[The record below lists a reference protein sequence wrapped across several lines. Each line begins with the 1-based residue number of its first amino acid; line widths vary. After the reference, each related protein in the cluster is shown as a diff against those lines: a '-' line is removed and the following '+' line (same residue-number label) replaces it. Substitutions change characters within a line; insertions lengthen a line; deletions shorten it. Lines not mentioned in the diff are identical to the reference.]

1 MSLKSTRFQTQEE
14 MVFSFEFRGSQI
26 IILQVREEE
35 VLNFFHSKEHPFFYS
50 VPLYSVII

>member
-14 MVFSFEFRGSQI
+14 MVFSFESRGSQI

-35 VLNFFHSKEHPFFYS
+35 VLNSFHSKEHPFFYS